1 MKKLTLL
8 VGGTAAIVGAA
19 VLWKRYR
26 HSMQRAWEEARRR
39 GSAWSETASEVERDL
54 GAAAREAARAADE
67 FEDELKEAA
76 RQAGKA
82 ADAASEAVDEF
93 NAAVQTPPDHTA

>member
-8 VGGTAAIVGAA
+8 VGGTVAIFGAA

-26 HSMQRAWEEARRR
+26 HSVQMAWEDVRRR
-39 GSAWSETASEVERDL
+39 GSSLSESASEVERDV
-54 GAAAREAARAADE
+54 GAAAREAAAAADE

-93 NAAVQTPPDHTA
+93 NAAVQTSPDQTT